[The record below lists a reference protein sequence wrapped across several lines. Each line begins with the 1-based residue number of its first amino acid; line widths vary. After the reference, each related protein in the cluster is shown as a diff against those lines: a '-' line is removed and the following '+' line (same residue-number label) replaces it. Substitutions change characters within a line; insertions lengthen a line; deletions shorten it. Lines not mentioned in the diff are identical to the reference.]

1 MTLRRSARVLSSF
14 VRTFAASQLNCGSAV
29 GACWGAHKRC
39 LTSQQPARQAPD
51 VQCQRGFAAAAD
63 AQSQADSLPPPQ
75 PPAPAAG
82 QGQEQQEHAPHAAPL
97 SQDVV
102 YEGPLSYTHK
112 MLKADRNKRSCTW
125 PGLGFQFLGLVGLL
139 LSSSSSQ
146 GWGLFKI
153 ELTLLVRNSFTVTT
167 LPGTLSRVSIG
178 NTLVALAAAPL
189 IMMYAEVSY
198 VSRVGLAASLVFFG
212 FLTTGQWTAV
222 SHSAAGLGGSVGAL
236 HWITHPYIHELKY
249 TAATGTI
256 DTRMTNVF
264 GFTRRT
270 QFQLC
275 DVQPLPWDRPVAT
288 FMAKGQYYYIDV
300 YSFPDPDLLKHLT
313 PSEVPAGYKDDKDDD

>member
-1 MTLRRSARVLSSF
+1 PCTRNHSHTLHRRRMTLRRSARVLSSF
-14 VRTFAASQLNCGSAV
+14 VRTFAASRLNNGSAV
-29 GACWGAHKRC
+29 GACWGVHKRC
-39 LTSQQPARQAPD
+39 LTSQQPGRQAPD

-63 AQSQADSLPPPQ
+63 AHSQADSLPPPQ

-112 MLKADRNKRSCTW
+112 MLK
-125 PGLGFQFLGLVGLL
+125 LVVLVNL
-139 LSSSSSQ
+139 QLEEEAASVSQ
-146 GWGLFKI
+146 QEWGTRKQ
-153 ELTLLVRNSFTVTT
+153 LVVFFGSVPCPLRGV
-167 LPGTLSRVSIG
+167 LPRRCAQRVSIG

-212 FLTTGQWTAV
+212 FLTTG
-222 SHSAAGLGGSVGAL
+222 AL

-270 QFQLC
+270 QFQLS

-300 YSFPDPDLLKHLT
+300 YSFPDQDLLKHLT
-313 PSEVPAGYKDDKDDD
+313 PSEVPEGYKDDKDDD

>member
-97 SQDVV
+97 SRDVV

-112 MLKADRNKRSCTW
+112 MLK
-125 PGLGFQFLGLVGLL
+125 V
-139 LSSSSSQ
+139 
-146 GWGLFKI
+146 
-153 ELTLLVRNSFTVTT
+153 
-167 LPGTLSRVSIG
+167 SRVSIG

-212 FLTTGQWTAV
+212 FLTT
-222 SHSAAGLGGSVGAL
+222 GAL